1 MPQLQTIIVILIV
14 AGAAFYLG
22 RRFFNSLKKSD
33 SSACGCGCSGC
44 NIAPTCEELHPRQDR
59 KSTASS

>member
-22 RRFFNSLKKSD
+22 RRFHNSLKKSH
-33 SSACGCGCSGC
+33 SSTCGCGCSEC
-44 NIAPTCEELHPRQDR
+44 STAQSCKELHPRQE
-59 KSTASS
+59 